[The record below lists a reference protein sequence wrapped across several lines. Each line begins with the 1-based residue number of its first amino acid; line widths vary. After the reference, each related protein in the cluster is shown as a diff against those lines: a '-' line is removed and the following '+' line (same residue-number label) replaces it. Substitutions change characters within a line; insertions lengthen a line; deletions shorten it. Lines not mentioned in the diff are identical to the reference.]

1 MKIKLGDCDKEH
13 IKPYDSY
20 SKTDTVQFI
29 TKECLDPKSNFHAS
43 IEEFIAGERDGN
55 EDEIEM
61 GVVESQNEKI
71 NNVIDFLGDLVDIL
85 LDKKVLN
92 KEDFYKLFDRI
103 ISEEVEFIKEKS

>member
-1 MKIKLGDCDKEH
+1 MKIKLGDYDNKH

-29 TKECLDPKSNFHAS
+29 TKECLDPESNFHAS
-43 IEEFIAGERDGN
+43 LRAFVEPEMEPEYRRGE
-55 EDEIEM
+55 I

-92 KEDFYKLFDRI
+92 KEDFYKLFDSI
-103 ISEEVEFIKEKS
+103 IGEEVKFIKPKG